1 MKPRTSRSTR
11 YRLRFWASIFSKK
24 VHDQSMTLLEYGLEA
39 KAVGAAAYKKN
50 TSYAFEELRNCWNM
64 A

>member
-1 MKPRTSRSTR
+1 
-11 YRLRFWASIFSKK
+11 
-24 VHDQSMTLLEYGLEA
+24 MTLLEYGLEA